1 MADTLN
7 NTVSAVGNYNSI
19 PTSITSAASVVTMV
33 SRLTIVKE
41 ADKEVWVNGNLTY
54 TITVTNNT
62 DTDYTDITIT
72 DVLDETLIKF
82 VQDSVTIDDV
92 TSNNYQYD
100 DANHTLTITL
110 GDVASTNSKKA
121 SFEVEKA

>member
-33 SRLTIVKE
+33 SGLTIVKE

-82 VQDSVTIDDV
+82 VQDSVTIDDQ

-100 DANHTLTITL
+100 DASHTLTITL

-121 SFEVEKA
+121 SFEVEKV

>member
-33 SRLTIVKE
+33 SGLTIVKE

>member
-33 SRLTIVKE
+33 SGLTIVKE

-121 SFEVEKA
+121 SFEVEKV

>member
-33 SRLTIVKE
+33 SGLTIVKE

-82 VQDSVTIDDV
+82 VQDSVTIDDQ

>member
-33 SRLTIVKE
+33 SGLTIVKE

-82 VQDSVTIDDV
+82 VQDSVTIDDQ

-100 DANHTLTITL
+100 DASHTLTITL